1 MRSKWRRTSTEIVVR
16 FRARFAY
23 VGAVRAGDPVVS
35 PLFRLAF
42 GGDAERWAFA
52 LFKYSDQD
60 YEPCLGASG
69 SFLATPEQSLDCAA
83 RLYLAP

>member
-1 MRSKWRRTSTEIVVR
+1 MLSKWRRTRAELAFR
-16 FRARFAY
+16 FRGRFAY
-23 VGAVRAGDPVVS
+23 VGAVRAGDDHVS

-42 GGDAERWAFA
+42 SGDADQWAFA
-52 LFKYSDQD
+52 LFKYSDED